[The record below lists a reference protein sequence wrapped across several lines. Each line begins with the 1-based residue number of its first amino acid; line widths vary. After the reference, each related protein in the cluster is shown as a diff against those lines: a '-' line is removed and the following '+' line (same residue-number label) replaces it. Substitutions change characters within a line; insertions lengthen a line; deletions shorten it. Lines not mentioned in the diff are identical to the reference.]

1 MSQNLIIADTG
12 FWVALANRKDKHHSL
27 AKKCYHLYHP
37 RLITTYFV
45 MGETCHLLLREIGV
59 EAQIKFLQAYQIE
72 AFKVF
77 HLEKQHFPRLIEL
90 MQKYKE
96 LPMDLA
102 DASLVILAE
111 QLGHGQILSTD
122 QRDFNTYRWK
132 QNKPF
137 ENLLFL

>member
-1 MSQNLIIADTG
+1 
-12 FWVALANRKDKHHSL
+12 
-27 AKKCYHLYHP
+27 
-37 RLITTYFV
+37 
-45 MGETCHLLLREIGV
+45 
-59 EAQIKFLQAYQIE
+59 
-72 AFKVF
+72 VF

-102 DASLVILAE
+102 DGSLVILAE
-111 QLGHGQILSTD
+111 HLGHGQILSTD
-122 QRDFNTYRWK
+122 QHDFNTYRWK